1 MPSESCERSATRKH
15 GALRLLGSEMRQPC
29 IANVRT
35 CFFCYPA
42 LFFFQAVGST
52 RLTQE
57 ADMARP
63 IAPTP
68 ALRGKD
74 AERFVAAAKNPK
86 PFEPP
91 KVENSEALEAIK
103 QRLLAREQK

>member
-1 MPSESCERSATRKH
+1 
-15 GALRLLGSEMRQPC
+15 
-29 IANVRT
+29 
-35 CFFCYPA
+35 
-42 LFFFQAVGST
+42 
-52 RLTQE
+52 
-57 ADMARP
+57 MARP